1 MNDTPSEQHYLIGAV
16 AKLTSITPQCLR
28 AWERRYGLGPSYRTR
43 TQRRLYTQ
51 EDVQRL
57 MLIKRL
63 VDAGNT
69 ISSIAYLSLDQLQE
83 RIRETNDRSILPSNS
98 NICRYRMAVFG
109 FQLAEQLRAHS
120 NHGLNVVAVYN
131 RPSEADLDVLEADVL
146 ILEHP
151 TVHREEYEE
160 VLRLL
165 DRTGAR
171 KAVVV
176 YRFVHPDV
184 ANELNTARI
193 MGLQAPI
200 DLNELQLACLE
211 PLGRIPNGD
220 ENANLLP
227 MRRFD
232 DIELARIASQSSLI
246 KCQCPHHLV
255 NLLLSL
261 TAFEDYSA
269 RCENQT
275 TDDAQIH
282 AYLRRITA
290 QARAKMEQ
298 ALNRVIDHEGIS

>member
-1 MNDTPSEQHYLIGAV
+1 
-16 AKLTSITPQCLR
+16 
-28 AWERRYGLGPSYRTR
+28 
-43 TQRRLYTQ
+43 
-51 EDVQRL
+51 

-131 RPSEADLDVLEADVL
+131 RPSEVDLDVLEADVL

-211 PLGRIPNGD
+211 PLGRIPDSDNNS
-220 ENANLLP
+220 ELLP